1 MKLTLPKAPPVRRM
15 RRWSAETR
23 PAALQEIIEI
33 ASAKG
38 LAASGKGTPS
48 TQIPGLDTV
57 EPESFAFSVALLDGT
72 LVSGGQSAVPFS
84 LQSITKLFSLT
95 ALLEL
100 QPDVWGEIGWEPTDA
115 SFRSLT
121 ELEARGGRPRN
132 PFVNAGALVVTD
144 KLHTLTGNG
153 LQPTL
158 DLIRRE
164 SGNSSIK
171 SVAKIARAEWEHAN
185 LNTAIAHLL
194 TEHGRLQNP
203 IPAVLR
209 SYFRQCAIAAS
220 TDDIAR
226 SALFLARRDHPGSA
240 PPSLSP
246 ETRRRVNAV
255 LLTAGMYSAAGDIA
269 YRVGIPVK
277 SGIGGGIVG
286 VLPGVG
292 TVSVWSPPLDEKGNS
307 LGGIAALEEFSR
319 QSGWSLF

>member
-1 MKLTLPKAPPVRRM
+1 MKLTLPKAPPARRI

-33 ASAKG
+33 ACAKG
-38 LAASGKGTPS
+38 LAASGKGAPS
-48 TQIPGLDTV
+48 TQIPGLDSV

-72 LVSGGQSAVPFS
+72 IISSGQSTTPFS

-100 QPDVWGEIGWEPTDA
+100 EPDVWGEIGWEPTDA

-121 ELEARGGRPRN
+121 ELEAREGRPRN

-158 DLIRRE
+158 ELIRRE

-171 SVAKIARAEWEHAN
+171 SVSKIARAEWEHAN

-194 TEHGRLQNP
+194 NEHGRLKNP

-226 SALFLARRDHPGSA
+226 SALFLARRDHTDCERT
-240 PPSLSP
+240 LSP

-307 LGGIAALEEFSR
+307 LGGIAALEEFSK